1 MQSRTNAGRRART
14 TVMVALLVA
23 VLWGGIA
30 LTKGAAQADGS
41 APAGPVG
48 HLSRAVEIIRG

>member
-1 MQSRTNAGRRART
+1 MQSRTNTGRRART

-23 VLWGGIA
+23 ALWGGIA
-30 LTKGAAQADGS
+30 LTKGAAQADPS
-41 APAGPVG
+41 APGGPVG

>member
-1 MQSRTNAGRRART
+1 MQSRTTAGRRART

-23 VLWGGIA
+23 ALWGGIA
-30 LTKGAAQADGS
+30 LTKGAAQGDHN
-41 APAGPVG
+41 APGGPVG

>member
-23 VLWGGIA
+23 VLWGGVA
-30 LTKGAAQADGS
+30 LTKGAAQADGA
-41 APAGPVG
+41 APGGPVG